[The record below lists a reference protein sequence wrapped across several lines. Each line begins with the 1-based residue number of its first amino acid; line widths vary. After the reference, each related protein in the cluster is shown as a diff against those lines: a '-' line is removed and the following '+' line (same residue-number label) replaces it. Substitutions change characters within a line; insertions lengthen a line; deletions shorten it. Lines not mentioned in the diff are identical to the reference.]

1 MSDAVNTTPDA
12 SEGNSP
18 NGKPNPDLL
27 WRIVGDEALLLDTAS
42 GNYFSLDPIGTEIW
56 KRLNYGEAIDE
67 IAPDIARRYGT
78 DETRVRG
85 DVDDLLIEL
94 RDAGAWL

>member
-1 MSDAVNTTPDA
+1 MSDEVSTTPDA
-12 SEGNSP
+12 SAGNSP
-18 NGKPNPDLL
+18 VGKPNPDLL

-56 KRLNYGEAIDE
+56 KRLNYGEAIDD
-67 IAPDIARRYGT
+67 IAPDIARRYGM
-78 DETRVRG
+78 DETQVRE